1 MFKKIARWT
10 AFVCVL
16 AFAGIQFVRPERTNP
31 EFDRGKDLAGSADL
45 DSARVSIFRRSC
57 YDCHS
62 METRWPWYSNIAPVS
77 WLLAKDVQTGR
88 RHLNFSVWGKYA
100 KTRQLKSLDD
110 IHDELS
116 SGNMPLPAY
125 LLLHAGA
132 RLSPAEKDSL
142 LVWTVREKH
151 RLESE

>member
-10 AFVCVL
+10 ALIFFL
-16 AFAGIQFVRPERTNP
+16 AFVGIQFVRPDRTNP
-31 EFDRGKDLAGSADL
+31 EFDRGKDLAGTADL
-45 DSARVSIFRRSC
+45 DSTCVSIFRRSC

-77 WLLAKDVQTGR
+77 WLLANDVHTGR
-88 RHLNFSVWGKYA
+88 RHLNFSIWGKYA
-100 KTRQLKSLDD
+100 KTRRLKSLDD
-110 IHDELS
+110 IRDELS
-116 SGNMPLPAY
+116 SGDMPLPQY
-125 LLLHAGA
+125 LLIHAEA